1 MEAIMLRTAV
11 AVAAACIAVSTTI
24 PSAQVERRVAPAK
37 PKIVRLEPTPQRPPQ
52 PPRIAT
58 LSIARKSGFAKDA
71 GVTVPPGGLQTET
84 VLSPR
89 FPYKG
94 QVAYL
99 VFKYGWL
106 DTGADT
112 FDFRGNGSLDLFLH
126 VPKPSL
132 VLAVVSAEMKGAGKF
147 GYANYG
153 PGEMGEAPSW
163 IDIGANGEE
172 HVPMVLDCPAAGW
185 YRIALSVQ
193 ISGTTTFKLRQIELS
208 YLNP

>member
-1 MEAIMLRTAV
+1 MLRTAV
-11 AVAAACIAVSTTI
+11 PLAVVCIAVSTTI
-24 PSAQVERRVAPAK
+24 PSAQVERRAVPAK
-37 PKIVRLEPTPQRPPQ
+37 PKIVRLKPTPQRPPD

-58 LSIARKSGFAKDA
+58 LSIARKNGFAKDA
-71 GVTVPPGGLQTET
+71 GVTVPPGGLQTEA

-99 VFKYGWL
+99 VVKNGWL

-112 FDFRGNGSLDLFLH
+112 YDFRLSNGSLDLFLH

-132 VLAVVSAEMKGAGKF
+132 VLAVVSADMRGSGKF

-153 PGEMGEAPSW
+153 PGEFGEAPSW

-172 HVPMVLDCPAAGW
+172 HVPMVLDCPATGW

-193 ISGTTTFKLRQIELS
+193 LPVTTTFKLRQIELS
-208 YLNP
+208 YFNP